1 MIDKILLQRY
11 AEAGARRIVDS
22 GCKLEAV
29 SLTAVLTA
37 VEKEWALDGQ
47 SVERQLENAS
57 EIVQGHRSFWVVTIV
72 DGVVFVSKP
81 PKVMIDDNIVL
92 NSNQKN
98 RQIGNSWKTN

>member
-29 SLTAVLTA
+29 SLTAT
-37 VEKEWALDGQ
+37 EEQWALNGQ

-81 PKVMIDDNIVL
+81 PKVMIDDNFVL

>member
-29 SLTAVLTA
+29 SLTA

-81 PKVMIDDNIVL
+81 TK
-92 NSNQKN
+92 
-98 RQIGNSWKTN
+98 GNDR